1 MNKNILKRT
10 KKILN
15 GFDMPWESIFDLFGY
30 YIEQNSWIK
39 TINFKQLKKD
49 LEWKE
54 WQESIVASNW
64 QDNIYREYLADA
76 NLDNALA
83 NIA

>member
-1 MNKNILKRT
+1 MKKKILRRT

-15 GFDMPWESIFDLFGY
+15 WYDIPWESIFDLFWY
-30 YIEQNSWIK
+30 YTEQNSWIK

-54 WQESIVASNW
+54 WQESLVASMRK
-64 QDNIYREYLADA
+64 DEKDKEGADIE
-76 NLDNALA
+76 LDNAIE
-83 NIA
+83 NIV